1 MAEHDDMDFDFDRSR
16 SFPLSDAERAF
27 EDDYF
32 PSGASAYEDDN
43 DLFDLLGDEAANDDE
58 QPDTVFD
65 AQALHNAANGSD
77 PDAAFDADL
86 EDEPLWEDTP
96 PDAFFRACQRQLEKG
111 PQGDVHEDTPRTPAQ
126 AVLRAGGRDRGP
138 SYLL

>member
-1 MAEHDDMDFDFDRSR
+1 MAEHDDMDFDFERSR

-32 PSGASAYEDDN
+32 SSGASAYDDDA

-58 QPDTVFD
+58 RPEASFVARASQD
-65 AQALHNAANGSD
+65 AANDGDLSL
-77 PDAAFDADL
+77 PFDDDFD
-86 EDEPLWEDTP
+86 DEPLWEDTP

-111 PQGDVHEDTPRTPAQ
+111 PQGDVHDDSPRTPAQ